1 MKITEAAAKQI
12 LLQANENEM
21 RNLGLR
27 VAAKRMAD
35 GGIDYAMGFD
45 EAHEADATYN
55 RHGVTLLVSPTSAD
69 LLDKATLDYV
79 ELDGGE
85 RQFVFHNPLDPNYV
99 APETEKDDN

>member
-1 MKITEAAAKQI
+1 MKITEAAARQI
-12 LLQANENEM
+12 LLQANENDA

-27 VAAKRMAD
+27 IAAKRMED

-45 EAHEADATYN
+45 EQHDADAVYN
-55 RHGVTLLVSPTSAD
+55 KHGVTLLISPASQD

-79 ELDGGE
+79 ELDEGD

-99 APETEKDDN
+99 EPEDT

>member
-12 LLQANENEM
+12 LLQANESDA

-27 VAAKRMAD
+27 IAAKRMAD

-45 EAHEADATYN
+45 EQHDADASYSK
-55 RHGVTLLVSPTSAD
+55 HGVTLLISPTSQD
-69 LLDKATLDYV
+69 MLDKATLDYV
-79 ELDGGE
+79 EMDDGE

-99 APETEKDDN
+99 APEGKE

>member
-1 MKITEAAAKQI
+1 MKITEAAARQI
-12 LLQANENEM
+12 LLQANENDA

-27 VAAKRMAD
+27 IAAKRMED

-45 EAHEADATYN
+45 EQHDADAVYN
-55 RHGVTLLVSPTSAD
+55 KHGVTLFISPASQD

-79 ELDGGE
+79 ELDEGD

-99 APETEKDDN
+99 EPENT

>member
-12 LLQANENEM
+12 LLQANENEA

-45 EAHEADATYN
+45 EQHDADATYN
-55 RHGVTLLVSPTSAD
+55 RHGVKILISPTSAD
-69 LLDKATLDYV
+69 MLDKATLDYL

-85 RQFVFHNPLDPNYV
+85 REFVFHNPLDPSYV
-99 APETEKDDN
+99 APKDKP